1 MVKAKYESFQVF
13 NNSEILNSINK
24 NSNWSK
30 RDDKFNKI
38 LRKNAH
44 VFEYL
49 VLSIVVTTLL
59 FSLNLKGKSAIIYIM
74 FICLFYAVTDEFHQQ
89 FIPGR
94 SALVSDVL
102 IDFGGS
108 IIGILIFY
116 LFYYTAYK
124 KLKAKT

>member
-30 RDDKFNKI
+30 RDDKLNKI

-49 VLSIVVTTLL
+49 VLSIVVSTLL

-94 SALVSDVL
+94 SALISDVL

-124 KLKAKT
+124 KLKTKT